1 MKHKM
6 KYKKWEE
13 FSMANFCKY
22 MVPALI
28 AFLITQISWADE
40 RLVEG
45 KEKAVL
51 NLKTSAATTS
61 PAKTIICK
69 KIKVTGSH
77 LKRRVCL
84 SAERWEILREKTQ
97 QQLDDIMSSSASA
110 GGGIRN

>member
-1 MKHKM
+1 
-6 KYKKWEE
+6 
-13 FSMANFCKY
+13 MANFYKFIA
-22 MVPALI
+22 PALI
-28 AFLITQISWADE
+28 AVPVTLISQADE

-45 KEKAVL
+45 KEKAVV
-51 NLKTSAATTS
+51 NLKTSAATTN
-61 PAKTIICK
+61 PEKTIICK

>member
-1 MKHKM
+1 
-6 KYKKWEE
+6 
-13 FSMANFCKY
+13 MANFCKS
-22 MVPALI
+22 MVPALT
-28 AFLITQISWADE
+28 AFLVTQISWADE
-40 RLVEG
+40 RLVGG
-45 KEKAVL
+45 KEKAVI

-61 PAKTIICK
+61 TAKTIICK

>member
-1 MKHKM
+1 MKNF
-6 KYKKWEE
+6 YK
-13 FSMANFCKY
+13 FI
-22 MVPALI
+22 VPALI
-28 AFLITQISWADE
+28 AVLVTQVLRADE

-45 KEKAVL
+45 TEKAVI
-51 NLKTSAATTS
+51 NLKTSTATNNS
-61 PAKTIICK
+61 AKKIICK

>member
-1 MKHKM
+1 MVD
-6 KYKKWEE
+6 
-13 FSMANFCKY
+13 FCKFI
-22 MVPALI
+22 VPAII
-28 AFLITQISWADE
+28 AFLVMQISWADE

-51 NLKTSAATTS
+51 NLKTSATTNN
-61 PAKTIICK
+61 PEKKMICK

-97 QQLDDIMSSSASA
+97 QQLDDIMSSSAAS
-110 GGGIRN
+110 GGGMRN

>member
-1 MKHKM
+1 
-6 KYKKWEE
+6 
-13 FSMANFCKY
+13 MANFYKS

-28 AFLITQISWADE
+28 AFLVTQISWADE

-45 KEKAVL
+45 KEKAVI
-51 NLKTSAATTS
+51 NLKTSAATNN
-61 PAKTIICK
+61 PGKKIICK

>member
-1 MKHKM
+1 
-6 KYKKWEE
+6 
-13 FSMANFCKY
+13 MANFYKA

-28 AFLITQISWADE
+28 AFLVTQISWADE
-40 RLVEG
+40 RLVGG
-45 KEKAVL
+45 KEKAVI

>member
-1 MKHKM
+1 
-6 KYKKWEE
+6 
-13 FSMANFCKY
+13 MANFCKS

-28 AFLITQISWADE
+28 AFLVTQISWADE

-45 KEKAVL
+45 KEKAAIK
-51 NLKTSAATTS
+51 LKTSSATNN
-61 PAKTIICK
+61 PEKKMICK

>member
-1 MKHKM
+1 
-6 KYKKWEE
+6 
-13 FSMANFCKY
+13 MANFYKS

-28 AFLITQISWADE
+28 ALLVTQISWADE
-40 RLVEG
+40 RLVGG
-45 KEKAVL
+45 KEKAVI

>member
-1 MKHKM
+1 
-6 KYKKWEE
+6 
-13 FSMANFCKY
+13 MANFRKS

-28 AFLITQISWADE
+28 AVLVTQISWADE

-51 NLKTSAATTS
+51 NLKISAATTN
-61 PAKTIICK
+61 PAKKIICK

>member
-1 MKHKM
+1 
-6 KYKKWEE
+6 
-13 FSMANFCKY
+13 MANFCKS

-28 AFLITQISWADE
+28 AFLVTKIYWADE
-40 RLVEG
+40 LLVEG
-45 KEKAVL
+45 KEKAVV

>member
-1 MKHKM
+1 
-6 KYKKWEE
+6 
-13 FSMANFCKY
+13 MANFRKS

-28 AFLITQISWADE
+28 AVLVTQISWADE

-45 KEKAVL
+45 KERAVL
-51 NLKTSAATTS
+51 NLKTSAATTNS
-61 PAKTIICK
+61 ANPAKKIICK

>member
-1 MKHKM
+1 VKNF
-6 KYKKWEE
+6 YK
-13 FSMANFCKY
+13 FI
-22 MVPALI
+22 VPALI
-28 AFLITQISWADE
+28 AVLVTQVSRADE

-45 KEKAVL
+45 TEKAVI
-51 NLKTSAATTS
+51 NLKTSAATNNS
-61 PAKTIICK
+61 AKKIICK

-110 GGGIRN
+110 GGGMRN

>member
-1 MKHKM
+1 
-6 KYKKWEE
+6 
-13 FSMANFCKY
+13 MANFRKS

-28 AFLITQISWADE
+28 AVLVTQISWADE

-45 KEKAVL
+45 KEKAVV
-51 NLKTSAATTS
+51 NLKTSAATTN
-61 PAKTIICK
+61 PEKNIVCK

>member
-40 RLVEG
+40 LLVEG
-45 KEKAVL
+45 KEKVVL
-51 NLKTSAATTS
+51 NLKTSAATTN
-61 PAKTIICK
+61 PAKKIICK

>member
-1 MKHKM
+1 MKNF
-6 KYKKWEE
+6 YK
-13 FSMANFCKY
+13 FI
-22 MVPALI
+22 VPALI
-28 AFLITQISWADE
+28 AALVTQVLRADE

-45 KEKAVL
+45 IEKAVI
-51 NLKTSAATTS
+51 NLKTSTATNNS
-61 PAKTIICK
+61 AKKIICK

>member
-1 MKHKM
+1 
-6 KYKKWEE
+6 
-13 FSMANFCKY
+13 MANFCKFI
-22 MVPALI
+22 VPALI
-28 AFLITQISWADE
+28 SFLVTQISWADE

-45 KEKAVL
+45 KEEAGL
-51 NLKTSAATTS
+51 DLKTSAATNN
-61 PAKTIICK
+61 PEQKIICK

-84 SAERWEILREKTQ
+84 SAERWENLREKTQ

>member
-1 MKHKM
+1 
-6 KYKKWEE
+6 
-13 FSMANFCKY
+13 MANFRKS

-28 AFLITQISWADE
+28 AVLFTQISLADE
-40 RLVEG
+40 GLVEG
-45 KEKAVL
+45 KEKAVV
-51 NLKTSAATTS
+51 NLKTSAATTNS
-61 PAKTIICK
+61 EKNIICK

>member
-1 MKHKM
+1 MVD
-6 KYKKWEE
+6 
-13 FSMANFCKY
+13 FCKFI
-22 MVPALI
+22 VPAII
-28 AFLITQISWADE
+28 ASLVTQISWADE

-51 NLKTSAATTS
+51 NLKTLATTNN
-61 PAKTIICK
+61 PEKKMICK

-97 QQLDDIMSSSASA
+97 QQLDDIMSSSAAS
-110 GGGIRN
+110 GGGMRN

>member
-1 MKHKM
+1 MKHK
-6 KYKKWEE
+6 KSEE
-13 FSMANFCKY
+13 FSMANFCKS

-28 AFLITQISWADE
+28 AFLVTQISWADE
-40 RLVEG
+40 PLVEG

-51 NLKTSAATTS
+51 NLKISAATTN
-61 PAKTIICK
+61 PEKKIICK

-84 SAERWEILREKTQ
+84 SAQSLEFLREKTQ
-97 QQLDDIMSSSASA
+97 QQLEDIMSTSASS